1 MSLAL
6 ETRWI
11 RLVNFWADYRQ
22 SRVAVLAL
30 VVIALMILAALLA
43 PLITPQDP
51 TTRRRWT
58 WQQRA

>member
-43 PLITPQDP
+43 PSSHRKTP